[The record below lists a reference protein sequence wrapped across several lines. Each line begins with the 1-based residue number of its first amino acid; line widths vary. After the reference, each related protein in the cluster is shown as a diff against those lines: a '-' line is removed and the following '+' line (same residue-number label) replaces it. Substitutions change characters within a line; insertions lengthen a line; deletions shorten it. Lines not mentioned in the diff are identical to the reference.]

1 MPGQFYFDN
10 LYLLNQ
16 FIEITFPNGGETLY
30 QGNTYDLTW
39 NANDISG
46 DISIYLQQGEETNLT
61 LITESTPVADE
72 SYSWSVWSS
81 IEPGDDFKIFVTNP
95 ESIEDFSD
103 DFFSIVA
110 GDELIA
116 DFEADTTMIYVGDSV
131 MFTDLTIGTPISWMW
146 TFEGGMPATF
156 DGEEPPYIHYA
167 AAGVYD
173 VTLEVFDGVSTDE
186 VTMVDYI
193 TVMEIPELP
202 APVNLEGEV
211 SMNYLD
217 VELNWMAP
225 GSNTGD
231 TFEDD
236 FESYDDF
243 VLEFSPWTTLDVDGA
258 PTYGMTGI
266 DWPNIYTE
274 QAYIIFNPSM
284 TTPAVEDIIPHSG
297 NKVAAC
303 FASVPPPTNDD
314 WLITPM
320 LAIGADYTTSFW
332 AKSYTADYGL
342 EKFRVGVST
351 TGMDPGDFTII
362 SEGDYLEAPAD
373 DWMEFVFDLTD
384 YAGEEVYIGIQCV
397 SEDAFIFLVDDFYVG
412 AGESKIV
419 YNTSQAV
426 TGKATKS
433 INYSAKASVIPE
445 AKPTSYNPASRDAE
459 LLGYNVYRDDAMI
472 NTELITET
480 TYVDVEPDLG
490 SHDYYVTA
498 VYDIFGE
505 SDPSNVVTIVIT
517 DVNEIS
523 ATSVNVYPNP
533 SNGTFTISLPEGA
546 ETVLSVMDLTGK
558 SVYQDNVSGTTTINL
573 NDMYKGIYLLN
584 IYDATTNTN
593 VVKKLVIN

>member
-1 MPGQFYFDN
+1 
-10 LYLLNQ
+10 
-16 FIEITFPNGGETLY
+16 
-30 QGNTYDLTW
+30 
-39 NANDISG
+39 
-46 DISIYLQQGEETNLT
+46 
-61 LITESTPVADE
+61 LITESTPVADG
-72 SYSWSVWSS
+72 SYTWTVWSS
-81 IEPGDDFKIFVTNP
+81 IEPGDDFYIMVTGP
-95 ESIEDFSD
+95 EGPEDFSD
-103 DFFSIVA
+103 AAFSIVA

-167 AAGVYD
+167 TAGVYD

-186 VTMVDYI
+186 VTMVDYV

-217 VELNWMAP
+217 VELNWLEP

-243 VLEFSPWTTLDVDGA
+243 VLEFSPWTTLDVDGS
-258 PTYGMTGI
+258 PTYGMTDV
-266 DWPNIYTE
+266 DWPNAGDP

-284 TTPAVEDIIPHSG
+284 TTPPVDDMTPHSG
-297 NKVAAC
+297 DKFAAC
-303 FASVPPPTNDD
+303 LASVPSPTNDD

-320 LAIGADYTTSFW
+320 LNIGADYTLAFW
-332 AKSYTADYGL
+332 AKSYTDAYGL
-342 EKFRVGVST
+342 ERFKVGIST
-351 TGMDPGDFTII
+351 TGMDPADFTII
-362 SEGDYLEAPAD
+362 SEGAYVEAPAD
-373 DWMEFVFDLTD
+373 DWAEFTYDLSA
-384 YAGEEVYIGIQCV
+384 YAGEDVYVGIQCV
-397 SEDAFIFLVDDFYVG
+397 SNDAFVFMVDDVYIG
-412 AGESKIV
+412 AAMSSIV
-419 YNTSQAV
+419 YNPSQAV

-472 NTELITET
+472 NTELVTET
-480 TYVDVEPDLG
+480 TYIDVEPDLG

-498 VYDIFGE
+498 VGDQ
-505 SDPSNVVTIVIT
+505 
-517 DVNEIS
+517 
-523 ATSVNVYPNP
+523 
-533 SNGTFTISLPEGA
+533 TFTVIVVAPSAKGIGLGKPTVPPTVVPAHVSAPSVLIVLATWFSESVGSTTISEELPP
-546 ETVLSVMDLTGK
+546 K
-558 SVYQDNVSGTTTINL
+558 SV
-573 NDMYKGIYLLN
+573 KP
-584 IYDATTNTN
+584 
-593 VVKKLVIN
+593 